1 MSSIG
6 TALDYPVLKAPDPS
20 FAQSTSQTQPLANLA
35 SRLEHKL

>member
-20 FAQSTSQTQPLANLA
+20 FAESTSHTQPLASIA
-35 SRLEHKL
+35 TRLEHKL